1 MGASKKWFK
10 SIVNKKLPPPLKT
23 SGNDATAS
31 KRLSPWSLLT
41 ACHVINKASILGEE
55 DDDEDLEK
63 DFSGRSNQ
71 AVVGQAEQEEWAAIR
86 IQTAFRVVLAR
97 RALCALKGLARLKA
111 AIDGQNGQKQ
121 SVRTQRSIQTFVRMQ
136 DGWCHEIGSI
146 EEIQTRVQQKHE
158 AAMKRERAMAYAFSN
173 QWRANSKIK
182 LESFFDYELDNSTWS
197 WVWLDR
203 WVNDI
208 NQKNANS
215 TLNAGEEDGNQDGG
229 DREGQD
235 LTNSGK
241 NVSLKKSA
249 SARTHKPCS
258 SPKTNITSSRK
269 SRAGTTE
276 LQRAK
281 SVGATHGTFST
292 LRRPNQPSQK
302 SSGMRSTSK
311 TNTRQPLSGPN
322 QGLPK
327 DTKRISRSPSTQK
340 SPSGKRAE
348 SNEAKGSAMP
358 RQHSRRQ
365 EKGPDKLAQ
374 K

>member
-1 MGASKKWFK
+1 MQAR
-10 SIVNKKLPPPLKT
+10 IHKL
-23 SGNDATAS
+23 
-31 KRLSPWSLLT
+31 RSLTGSDSQNLPR
-41 ACHVINKASILGEE
+41 S
-55 DDDEDLEK
+55 
-63 DFSGRSNQ
+63 FSSH
-71 AVVGQAEQEEWAAIR
+71 AVES
-86 IQTAFRVVLAR
+86 
-97 RALCALKGLARLKA
+97 
-111 AIDGQNGQKQ
+111 Q
-121 SVRTQRSIQTFVRMQ
+121 SRENE